1 MRITSSSSR
10 VGFVAQNQDTR
21 TLTIPMGKIRL
32 IGTGNREQ
40 RFDGFSQG
48 AVLG

>member
-1 MRITSSSSR
+1 MRISTWLSKES
-10 VGFVAQNQDTR
+10 FVSQSQDNR
-21 TLTIPMGKIRL
+21 TLTIPMGEERL

-40 RFDGFSQG
+40 RFDGLGQG